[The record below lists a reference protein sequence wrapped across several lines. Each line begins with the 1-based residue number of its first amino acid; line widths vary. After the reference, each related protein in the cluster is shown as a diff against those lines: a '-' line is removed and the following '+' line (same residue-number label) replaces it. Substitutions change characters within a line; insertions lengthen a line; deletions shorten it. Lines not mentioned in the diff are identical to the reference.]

1 MIRGRPV
8 DLAHLTVSEYMIDE
22 FNMTWEEDYKI
33 DTKKAAQTVTDKRN
47 TDIYTHQHISRMITV
62 TLTYIT
68 SYLAHEVDNVL
79 LLNNLV
85 LPFLVDKCHR
95 SISLP
100 TSSPS
105 QDQSINEFI

>member
-1 MIRGRPV
+1 MKRGRPV

-22 FNMTWEEDYKI
+22 FNKTWEDYKI

-68 SYLAHEVDNVL
+68 SYLAHGVENVL

-85 LPFLVDKCHR
+85 LPFLVDKCHK